1 MASRQQE
8 EEKKEKDRRQCPPE
22 QTGGDQGDDER
33 GDEDE
38 KRDQEEEETKQP
50 GGKTKTKRQRDKDSQ
65 CSNEQTVD
73 QCEINQT
80 PPGTIRLG
88 LLNTRSMT
96 KKAPRISE
104 LITQNN
110 LDVFLTT
117 ETWLKHATAD
127 GVLSKASPQRFSF
140 HSQVRAGTRGGGVSN
155 QFSDVMRGK
164 QIQFDSLIITTFE
177 FVVTELQHDDWNQPV
192 VIINLYHPPGNNKK
206 EFRKFLDEF
215 QSLLDAVKKN
225 YSSFIVAGDFNIH
238 VNKEWRSDTDEFD
251 SLLQCNDLTQHVNE
265 PTHKAGNTL
274 DLVIT
279 SNVEISGLVVQDEKK
294 VVKSDH
300 YTVYFNAKPK
310 DTTDKI
316 EENKN
321 EEQKPFRE
329 TEE

>member
-1 MASRQQE
+1 M
-8 EEKKEKDRRQCPPE
+8 DRIQCHQSE

-38 KRDQEEEETKQP
+38 ERDQEEEESKQP
-50 GGKTKTKRQRDKDSQ
+50 GRKRKTKRQRDKDSQ

-73 QCEINQT
+73 QCE
-80 PPGTIRLG
+80 IRLG

-110 LDVFLTT
+110 LDVFLAT

-192 VIINLYHPPGNNKK
+192 VIINLYHPPGYNQQR
-206 EFRKFLDEF
+206 FRTFLNEF
-215 QSLLDAVKKN
+215 QSLLDEVKKK

-238 VNKEWRSDTDEFD
+238 VNKDKRSYTDEFD
-251 SLLQCNDLTQHVNE
+251 SLLQCYNLTQHVKE

-279 SNVEISGLVVQDEKK
+279 SNVEVSGLVVQDEKK

-310 DTTDKI
+310 DTTDKT

-321 EEQKPFRE
+321 EEQKPFRQ